1 MLGNRI
7 TSALGAYV
15 TAILCMKKNYLIL
28 YFPSRIP
35 QFYEENTHMQI
46 PGPLHKQMRKVDEQ
60 TIILGSS
67 IEENYL
73 GDSQI
78 SKLDW
83 KHLLILQ
90 SISADSC

>member
-1 MLGNRI
+1 
-7 TSALGAYV
+7 
-15 TAILCMKKNYLIL
+15 
-28 YFPSRIP
+28 
-35 QFYEENTHMQI
+35 MQI
-46 PGPLHKQMRKVDEQ
+46 PGPLHKQMRKVDEH